1 MFDVGFWELALIG
14 AVALIIIGPER
25 LPGAAHTAGLWVGKG
40 RRMLR
45 DVKADIDRELREQ
58 NVADLAALK
67 KDFQSA
73 GDEIK
78 KTADEVGEA
87 AAVEG
92 EVKDAAESLKAA
104 FEEASPH
111 AASKAKSTGGKIR
124 ETKSGA
130 AKKSARKKS
139 GGVKKPAK
147 KVAKKITKKM
157 AKKTARKKSGG
168 VKKSARK
175 KSGGVKKP
183 AKKTAKKSTRG
194 KVASR

>member
-111 AASKAKSTGGKIR
+111 AASKAESIGGKNSG
-124 ETKSGA
+124 TKSGVGEKNRA
-130 AKKSARKKS
+130 EEIGWR
-139 GGVKKPAK
+139 
-147 KVAKKITKKM
+147 
-157 AKKTARKKSGG
+157 
-168 VKKSARK
+168 
-175 KSGGVKKP
+175 
-183 AKKTAKKSTRG
+183 
-194 KVASR
+194 

>member
-111 AASKAKSTGGKIR
+111 AASKAESTGGKIR

-130 AKKSARKKS
+130 AKKTMRKKS
-139 GGVKKPAK
+139 RVVKKPAK
-147 KVAKKITKKM
+147 KTTKKT
-157 AKKTARKKSGG
+157 AKKTAKKTTRKKSGG
-168 VKKSARK
+168 VKKSAKKTTK
-175 KSGGVKKP
+175 KS